1 MTPSTPNIEI
11 VEVDRI
17 EFTVEP
23 WSWPFATAKR
33 PEIDRFFADMQ
44 KQRSHLWNG
53 RVMMLRDYGIRGG
66 VLHGSCFET
75 DYASFVAWRDWEF
88 PDPSVYNIFPASA
101 LRAADGAFVVG
112 EMAPSTAGAGQVCF
126 PGGTPDLDD
135 ILENGVLDVA
145 RNQRRE
151 LMEETGLNLDE
162 FETEP
167 GWTMVHDRGFF
178 ALMKRIRSQ
187 LSAEELR
194 ARILR
199 HLAVDP
205 HPEFVEIKFLR
216 GPADLDGRMRAYL
229 QAYIEYEWRR

>member
-1 MTPSTPNIEI
+1 MTLSVPDIEI
-11 VEVDRI
+11 IELDRI
-17 EFTVEP
+17 EFAVEP
-23 WSWPFATAKR
+23 WSWEFAAARRT
-33 PEIDRFFADMQ
+33 EIDRFFADLQ
-44 KQRSHLWNG
+44 RQRSHLWNG
-53 RVMMLRDYGIRGG
+53 RVLMLRHYEVRGR

-75 DYASFVAWRDWEF
+75 DYASFVAWREWGF
-88 PDPSVYNIFPASA
+88 PDPAICNIFPASA
-101 LRAADGAFVVG
+101 LRAADGGFLVG

-135 ILENGVLDVA
+135 IRENGVLDVA
-145 RNQRRE
+145 GNQRRE

-199 HLAVDP
+199 HLAADP
-205 HPEFVEIKFLR
+205 HPESVEIKFLR

-229 QAYIEYEWRR
+229 

>member
-23 WSWPFATAKR
+23 WSWPIATAKR

-126 PGGTPDLDD
+126 PAAHRISTTFWKTACLMSRAISGG
-135 ILENGVLDVA
+135 N
-145 RNQRRE
+145 
-151 LMEETGLNLDE
+151 
-162 FETEP
+162 
-167 GWTMVHDRGFF
+167 
-178 ALMKRIRSQ
+178 
-187 LSAEELR
+187 
-194 ARILR
+194 
-199 HLAVDP
+199 
-205 HPEFVEIKFLR
+205 
-216 GPADLDGRMRAYL
+216 
-229 QAYIEYEWRR
+229 

>member
-1 MTPSTPNIEI
+1 MLVLSRRSNESIVINGEI
-11 VEVDRI
+11 VV
-17 EFTVEP
+17 T
-23 WSWPFATAKR
+23 
-33 PEIDRFFADMQ
+33 
-44 KQRSHLWNG
+44 
-53 RVMMLRDYGIRGG
+53 
-66 VLHGSCFET
+66 
-75 DYASFVAWRDWEF
+75 
-88 PDPSVYNIFPASA
+88 
-101 LRAADGAFVVG
+101 
-112 EMAPSTAGAGQVCF
+112 
-126 PGGTPDLDD
+126 
-135 ILENGVLDVA
+135 VLDVA

-199 HLAVDP
+199 HLAVAP
-205 HPEFVEIKFLR
+205 HPEFVAIKFLR
-216 GPADLDGRMRAYL
+216 GPAALDGRMRAYL